1 MILEFD
7 SLEEFFE
14 YSARMQPLPAQVT
27 ASQSLVSTSANE
39 AVQSSAT
46 QLQPPKA
53 LKPKKST
60 LRKPLPSYKTST
72 FKPPVGML
80 KKVQQ
85 FIAENRAFKTADVVD
100 EWFIKDPQRRAR
112 ANKWLQEHP
121 ALTFV
126 HLKGVTTGRGPLVY
140 TPAVQN
146 GTVTL
151 PPGKPGKTDWPIKG
165 ASIKKSYVP
174 SLSEDEDDDLLQALE
189 TPAQMNRA

>member
-85 FIAENRAFKTADVVD
+85 FIAENRAFKTANGNRKVSQCGHR
-100 EWFIKDPQRRAR
+100 K
-112 ANKWLQEHP
+112 LS
-121 ALTFV
+121 
-126 HLKGVTTGRGPLVY
+126 HLKTLV
-140 TPAVQN
+140 VKKSKQN
-146 GTVTL
+146 GVGNL
-151 PPGKPGKTDWPIKG
+151 F
-165 ASIKKSYVP
+165 
-174 SLSEDEDDDLLQALE
+174 
-189 TPAQMNRA
+189 